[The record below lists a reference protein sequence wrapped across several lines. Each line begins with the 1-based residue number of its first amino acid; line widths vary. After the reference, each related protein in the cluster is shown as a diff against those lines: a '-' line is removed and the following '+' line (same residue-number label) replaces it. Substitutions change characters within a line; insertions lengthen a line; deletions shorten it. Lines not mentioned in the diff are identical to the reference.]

1 MKPIQ
6 ILYKIFV
13 ILLACVFGGGAGF
26 IALIM
31 GKGIIAYS
39 SIPSPWNLIIVFGL
53 IIASIATGVTLVY
66 LICYN
71 LFQESD
77 DK

>member
-1 MKPIQ
+1 MKPTQ

-13 ILLACVFGGGAGF
+13 LFLACIFGGGAGF
-26 IALIM
+26 IALII
-31 GKGIIAYS
+31 GKGIIADS
-39 SIPSPWNLIIVFGL
+39 NIPSPWNLIIIFGL
-53 IIASIATGVTLVY
+53 IIASVATGVTLVY

-77 DK
+77 KK